1 MDGHLWWF
9 IANWA
14 VPILGPPLFILGI
27 RGLPRCATIGGG
39 KGAGSPVRWPKL
51 DESLDVAGWLFLT
64 VALVGGA
71 FGDVATGQDSVPLKK
86 VALGVVFLVAVLLL
100 YVFTLQAQGAAQ
112 ASGGKWAAPPIF
124 RMLAFVVT
132 LFGAVVANYVRG
144 TVLEVR
150 GDHAADG
157 QHRESSG
164 ERTSADAG
172 SSR

>member
-1 MDGHLWWF
+1 MDGRLWWF

-27 RGLPRCATIGGG
+27 RGLSALPTLGGA
-39 KGAGSPVRWPKL
+39 KGAGSAVRWPKL

-71 FGDVATGQDSVPLKK
+71 FGDVATAQDSVPLRK

-100 YVFTLQAQGAAQ
+100 YVFTLQAQGTAQ
-112 ASGGKWAAPPIF
+112 ASGGKWAAPAIF
-124 RMLAFVVT
+124 RVLAFVVT

-144 TVLEVR
+144 TVLEAG

-157 QHRESSG
+157 QPRDTTGQHG
-164 ERTSADAG
+164 AADAG
-172 SSR
+172 SFR